1 MALKCAFCS
10 RLCSRETMISQIS
23 EEEKTTIENGFPQI
37 KTVIWIERQERA
49 GFSGSTIDDLD
60 RPPYRLHSGG

>member
-1 MALKCAFCS
+1 M
-10 RLCSRETMISQIS
+10 CSRETMICQIS
-23 EEEKTTIENGFPQI
+23 EEEKTTIEDDTGFPQI
-37 KTVIWIERQERA
+37 KTVIWKERQERA